1 MGRLSGSR
9 YRDVARKLRALGFAF
24 DRQMMNSALASF
36 DPVVFFESQKIYDFG
51 EQFVETGVPE
61 GYYEIPLSEPSVKRT
76 GKDLTIITF
85 GPALYTAVAA
95 ADQLAQRYGI
105 SAELI
110 DLRSACPLNHDPLVE
125 SVAKTGKVLLVS
137 DAVERGGVMQSV
149 AANLTQLAF
158 DSLDA
163 PPVVIGSRNWITPAA
178 ELEAMFFPQPEW
190 LIDAIH
196 EKILPLKGHQPTTN
210 QTLGELA
217 RRLRLGI

>member
-1 MGRLSGSR
+1 
-9 YRDVARKLRALGFAF
+9 
-24 DRQMMNSALASF
+24 MMNSALAGS
-36 DPVVFFESQKIYDFG
+36 DPVVFFESQKVYDYG

-61 GYYEIPLSEPSVKRT
+61 EYYEIPLSEPSVKRT

-95 ADQLAQRYGI
+95 ADQLAQRYGL

-163 PPVVIGSRNWITPAA
+163 PPAVVGSRNWITPAA

-210 QTLGELA
+210 QTVGELA